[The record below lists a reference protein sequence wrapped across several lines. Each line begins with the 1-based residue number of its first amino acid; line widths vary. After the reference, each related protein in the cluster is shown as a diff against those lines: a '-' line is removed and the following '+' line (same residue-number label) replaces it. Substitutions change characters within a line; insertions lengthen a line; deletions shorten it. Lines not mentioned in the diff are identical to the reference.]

1 MAATIPL
8 LPGKIFHIYNR
19 GINGGTLFFNNCNY
33 IYFIELCRKH
43 ILPVTKIYAWCLLQ
57 NHFHFL
63 VQIKEEN
70 ELTPGLNLTGSQNLS
85 GFFSK
90 KFSNLFNAYTKAVNK
105 QLGRTG
111 SLFERAFHRI
121 PVENEVYLRNL
132 VVYIHKNPLHHY
144 RLNDPGDYLFSSY
157 QGILQNNDKLADGDM
172 VIDLFD
178 DNENFVFMH
187 RNNSEKNLLEEF
199 KLE

>member
-1 MAATIPL
+1 MAATISL
-8 LPGKIFHIYNR
+8 LPGKIYHIYNR
-19 GINGGTLFFNNCNY
+19 GINGGTLFFRKGNY
-33 IYFIELCRKH
+33 TYFIGLCKKH
-43 ILPVTKIYAWCLLQ
+43 ILPLTKIYAWCLLQ

-70 ELTPGLNLTGSQNLS
+70 ELNSGLNLS